1 MNTTDVLIELDN
13 LADMTPTQKKGRLK
27 DLLTDTTFS
36 RVVKFAL
43 DPFTTYG
50 INKVP
55 MPQERA
61 TLNWH
66 FDENTWVLL
75 EHLASRRF
83 TGGDAIHEVLE
94 EMFRLNNESREL
106 LKRILTKDLRCGVTA
121 KTINSVEPGMIPSF
135 DCQLAHKYEER
146 HIKQWPVAVEP
157 KYDGM
162 RALLILEHSG
172 GQFVSR
178 TGKPYTAVQWLADE
192 IHKWIFVD
200 RNALLT
206 PMSGMVIDGELVDPE
221 GSFYKIGGARGKSE
235 FRDAH
240 FMAFDMLRTLHFKKG
255 HDPSPYTER
264 RMALS
269 IWIEDINH
277 THVKK
282 APVWYA
288 GNHDEIMEYYNG
300 VRAEGGEGVIVKPT
314 DGEYH
319 CKRSRG
325 WLKVKDHEEHIIR
338 VDVPIVDVIEGTGKY
353 VGKAGSVVFSYNGV
367 IVKTGGMSD
376 FERAQIWADFTGKN
390 VDHWYKSWE
399 DELDCFIDVK
409 EIVTPSGIPIIGRLF
424 EVIASEKTPD
434 GSLRHPRFVRFRD
447 DKPVEDGVG
456 V

>member
-1 MNTTDVLIELDN
+1 MNTTDVLIELDK

-55 MPQERA
+55 MPQEAA
-61 TLNWH
+61 TLNWN
-66 FDENTWVLL
+66 FNESTWSLL

-94 EMFRLNNESREL
+94 EMFLLSNESREL

-121 KTINSVEPGMIPSF
+121 KTVNSVEPGMIPSF

-178 TGKPYTAVQWLADE
+178 TGKPYSAVQWLADE

-206 PMSGMVIDGELVDPE
+206 PMSGMVIDGELTTP
-221 GSFYKIGGARGKSE
+221 GGNFYETGAVRSKLD
-235 FRDAH
+235 FRH
-240 FMAFDMLRTLHFKKG
+240 VRFMAFDMLRTLHFKKG

-319 CKRSRG
+319 CKRSRN
-325 WLKVKDHEEHIIR
+325 WLKIKDQQT
-338 VDVPIVDVIEGTGKY
+338 VDAPIVGLEEGTGKY
-353 VGKAGSVVFSYNGV
+353 EGMLGAFVVDLEGVEVRVGSGLTDEAREYHWQKP
-367 IVKTGGMSD
+367 VKDG
-376 FERAQIWADFTGKN
+376 
-390 VDHWYKSWE
+390 
-399 DELDCFIDVK
+399 L
-409 EIVTPSGIPIIGRLF
+409 PGRLI
-424 EVIASEKTPD
+424 EIEYHEKTPD